1 VKLHQINVT
10 VSGLKSK
17 EFSMSTIKHIH
28 ARQILDSRGNP
39 TVEVDIT
46 TDSGHVG
53 RASVP
58 SGASTGSRE
67 ALELRD
73 GDKSKYLGKG
83 VLTAVK
89 NVNELIAPKLI
100 GKNVFDQRGLDHL
113 MLELDGTENKA
124 KLGANAILGVSMA
137 ICRAGALAKNKPVYR
152 YLFEDLK
159 VPNPVGKYRLPTPLM
174 NIINGGAHA
183 SNNLDIQEFM
193 IVPHMKKSFSENFR
207 AGVEIFHNLKK
218 VLHDKGHSTNVG
230 DEGGFAP
237 NLKSHD
243 EAIECILT
251 AITKAGYKPGVDVS
265 LSLDCAAS
273 EFYDEASKKYT
284 MQGKTYSAE
293 EMIGYYE
300 HVTKIAPVYSIE
312 DGFDESDRQGFIDF
326 QAKLGS
332 KVVNV
337 GDDLFVTNAKI
348 LKRGI
353 DNKEANAILVKVNQ
367 IGSLTETFDTL
378 KLAFDNG
385 FKAIISHRSG
395 ETADAF
401 IADLAVA
408 SGAGHIKTGSASRS
422 DRMEKYNQLLRIEEE
437 LGAAALY
444 EPVK

>member
-1 VKLHQINVT
+1 
-10 VSGLKSK
+10 
-17 EFSMSTIKHIH
+17 MSTIKKVH

-39 TVEVDIT
+39 TVEVDVT
-46 TDSGHVG
+46 TDRGFVG

-73 GDKSKYLGKG
+73 GDKSKYMGKG

-89 NVNELIAPKLI
+89 NINESIAPKLI
-100 GKNVFDQRGLDHL
+100 GKSVFDQRAIDHM
-113 MLELDGTENKA
+113 MLEIDGTENKS

-137 ICRAGALAKNKPVYR
+137 VCRAGALEKGKPLYL

-159 VPNPVGKYRLPTPLM
+159 VPNPVGKMRLPTPLM

-207 AGVEIFHNLKK
+207 AGVEVFHHLKK
-218 VLHDKGHSTNVG
+218 VLSDKGYSTNVG

-237 NLKSHD
+237 DLKSHD
-243 EAIECILT
+243 EAIECIMT
-251 AITKAGYKPGVDVS
+251 AIQKAGYKPGVDIS

-273 EFYDEASKKYT
+273 EFYKNGKYE
-284 MQGKTYSAE
+284 MQGKVYTSE
-293 EMIGYYE
+293 EMIPYYE
-300 HVTKIAPVYSIE
+300 HMMKIAPIYSIE
-312 DGFDESDRQGFIDF
+312 DGFDESDQKGFINF

-332 KVVNV
+332 QVVNV

-378 KLAFDNG
+378 KLAYDNG
-385 FKAIISHRSG
+385 YKAIISHRSG
-395 ETADAF
+395 ETADSF

-408 SGAGHIKTGSASRS
+408 TGSGHIKTGSASRS

-437 LGAAALY
+437 MGANAQFDT
-444 EPVK
+444 VK

>member
-1 VKLHQINVT
+1 MT
-10 VSGLKSK
+10 
-17 EFSMSTIKHIH
+17 TIKKVH
-28 ARQILDSRGNP
+28 ARQIMDSRGNP
-39 TVEVDIT
+39 TIEVDVFT
-46 TDSGHVG
+46 ENGVMG

-73 GDKSKYLGKG
+73 GDKSLYMGKG
-83 VLTAVK
+83 VLKAVD
-89 NVNELIAPKLI
+89 NVNKIIAPKLI
-100 GKNVFDQRGLDHL
+100 GKNVFEQRSIDSL
-113 MLELDGTENKA
+113 MIELDGTENKD

-137 ICRAGALAKNKPVYR
+137 VCRAGALEKKKPLYR
-152 YLFEDLK
+152 YMFEDLK
-159 VPNPVGKYRLPTPLM
+159 CPNAVGKLRLPTPLM
-174 NIINGGAHA
+174 NIINGGQHA

-207 AGVEIFHNLKK
+207 AGVEVFHHLKK

-237 NLKSHD
+237 NLRDHS
-243 EAIECILT
+243 EAIECILD
-251 AITKAGYKPGVDVS
+251 AIKKAGYKAGADIS
-265 LSLDCAAS
+265 ISLDCAAS
-273 EFYDEASKKYT
+273 EFYDEATKKYK
-284 MQGKTYSAE
+284 MGGAE
-293 EMIGYYE
+293 YTNDQMITYYE
-300 HVTKIAPVYSIE
+300 KLMSSAPIYSIE
-312 DGFDESDRQGFIDF
+312 DGFDESDRDGFMKF
-326 QAKLGS
+326 QKQLGD

-367 IGSLTETFDTL
+367 IGSLSETFDTL

-395 ETADAF
+395 ETADSF

-437 LGAAALY
+437 LGTSAIFY
-444 EPVK
+444 TVK

>member
-1 VKLHQINVT
+1 
-10 VSGLKSK
+10 
-17 EFSMSTIKHIH
+17 MSTIKSIH

-39 TVEVDIT
+39 TIEVDVVT
-46 TDSGHVG
+46 NNGHLG

-73 GDKSKYLGKG
+73 GDKSKFLGKG
-83 VLTAVK
+83 VLKAVD
-89 NVNELIAPKLI
+89 NVNKIIAPALV
-100 GKNVFDQRGLDHL
+100 GKNVFEQRALDHM
-113 MLELDGTENKA
+113 MLELDGTENKD

-137 ICRAGALAKNKPVYR
+137 LCRAGALEKNKPLYK
-152 YLFEDLK
+152 YLSEDLK
-159 VPNPVGKYRLPTPLM
+159 VPTPTGKMRLPTPLM

-193 IVPHMKKSFSENFR
+193 IVPHMKKSFSENLR
-207 AGVEIFHNLKK
+207 AGVEIFHHLKK
-218 VLHDKGHSTNVG
+218 VLHDKGYSTNVG

-237 NLKSHD
+237 SLKSHE
-243 EAIECILT
+243 EAIECILL
-251 AITKAGYKPGVDVS
+251 AIDKAGYKAGVDIS
-265 LSLDCAAS
+265 LALDCAAS
-273 EFYDEASKKYT
+273 EFYNADKKVYE
-284 MQGKTYSAE
+284 MQGKTFTAD
-293 EMIGYYE
+293 EMIKYYE
-300 HVTKIAPVYSIE
+300 HLTTLAPIYSIE
-312 DGFDESDRQGFIDF
+312 DGFDESDRDGFIKF

-332 KVVNV
+332 KLVNI

-367 IGSLTETFDTL
+367 IGSISETFDTL
-378 KLAFDNG
+378 KLAYDNG

-422 DRMEKYNQLLRIEEE
+422 DRIEKYNQLLRIEEE
-437 LGAAALY
+437 LGSLALY

>member
-1 VKLHQINVT
+1 MK
-10 VSGLKSK
+10 GA
-17 EFSMSTIKHIH
+17 SMSIIKKVH

-39 TVEVDIT
+39 TVEVDVFT
-46 TDSGHVG
+46 ENVMG

-73 GDKSKYLGKG
+73 ADKSKYLGKG
-83 VLTAVK
+83 VLFAVK

-100 GKNVFDQRGLDHL
+100 GKSVFDQRFIDSL

-124 KLGANAILGVSMA
+124 KLGANAILGTSMA
-137 ICRAGALAKNKPVYR
+137 VCRAAAFEKKKPLYK

-159 VPNPVGKYRLPTPLM
+159 IPNPVGEMRLPTPLM

-193 IVPHMKKSFSENFR
+193 IVPHMKKSFSENLR
-207 AGVEIFHNLKK
+207 AGVEVFHHLKK
-218 VLHDKGHSTNVG
+218 VLQDNGHSTNVG

-237 NLKSHD
+237 NLKNHE
-243 EAIECILT
+243 EAVASILT
-251 AITKAGYKPGVDVS
+251 AIEKAGYRPGVDIS

-273 EFYDEASKKYT
+273 EFYKNGKYE
-284 MQGKTYSAE
+284 MQGKVFSSE

-300 HVTKIAPVYSIE
+300 SLIKSAPIYSIE
-312 DGFDESDRQGFIDF
+312 DGFDESDQKGFMAF
-326 QAKLGS
+326 QEKLG
-332 KVVNV
+332 KNLTNV

-353 DNKEANAILVKVNQ
+353 DNKEANAILIKVNQ
-367 IGSLTETFDTL
+367 IGSLSETFDTL
-378 KLAFDNG
+378 KLAYENS

-395 ETADAF
+395 ETADSF

-437 LGAAALY
+437 LGQSARFD
-444 EPVK
+444 PVK

>member
-1 VKLHQINVT
+1 
-10 VSGLKSK
+10 
-17 EFSMSTIKHIH
+17 MSTIKNIH
-28 ARQILDSRGNP
+28 ARQVLDSRGNP
-39 TVEVDIT
+39 TIEVDVLT
-46 TDSGHVG
+46 TNGHLG

-73 GDKSKYLGKG
+73 GDKSKFLGKG
-83 VLTAVK
+83 VLKAVE
-89 NVNELIAPKLI
+89 NVNKIIAPALI
-100 GKNVFDQRGLDHL
+100 GKNVFEQRALDNM
-113 MLELDGTENKA
+113 MLELDGTENKD

-137 ICRAGALAKNKPVYR
+137 LCRAGALEKNKPLYK
-152 YLFEDLK
+152 YLSEDLK
-159 VPNPVGKYRLPTPLM
+159 VPTPTGKMRLPTPLM

-193 IVPHMKKSFSENFR
+193 IVPHMKKSFSENLR
-207 AGVEIFHNLKK
+207 AGVEIFHHLKK
-218 VLHDKGHSTNVG
+218 VLHDKGYSTNVG

-237 NLKSHD
+237 SLQSHE
-243 EAIECILT
+243 EAISCIIT
-251 AITKAGYKPGVDVS
+251 AIEKAGYKPGVDIS

-273 EFYDEASKKYT
+273 EFYNADKKVYE
-284 MQGKTYSAE
+284 MQGKTYTAD
-293 EMIGYYE
+293 EMIKYYE
-300 HVTKIAPVYSIE
+300 HLMTLAPIYSIE
-312 DGFDESDRQGFIDF
+312 DGFDESDRDGFIKF
-326 QAKLGS
+326 QAALGS
-332 KVVNV
+332 KLVNV

-367 IGSLTETFDTL
+367 IGSISETFDTL
-378 KLAFDNG
+378 KLAYDNN

-422 DRMEKYNQLLRIEEE
+422 DRIEKYNQLLRIEEE
-437 LGAAALY
+437 LGNSALY

>member
-1 VKLHQINVT
+1 
-10 VSGLKSK
+10 
-17 EFSMSTIKHIH
+17 MSTIKKVH

-39 TVEVDIT
+39 TIEVDVLT
-46 TDSGHVG
+46 ERGFLG

-73 GDKSKYLGKG
+73 GDKSRYMGKG
-83 VLTAVK
+83 VQTAVK
-89 NVNELIAPKLI
+89 NVNDVIAPELV
-100 GKNVFDQRGLDHL
+100 GKSIFDQRAIDHL

-137 ICRAGALAKNKPVYR
+137 VCRAAALEKSKPLYR

-159 VPNPVGKYRLPTPLM
+159 IPNPVGKMRLPTPLM

-193 IVPHMKKSFSENFR
+193 IVPHMKKSFSENLR
-207 AGVEIFHNLKK
+207 AGVEVFHHLKK
-218 VLHDKGHSTNVG
+218 VLSDKGYSTNVG

-237 NLKSHD
+237 DLKSHD
-243 EAIECILT
+243 EAISCILT
-251 AITKAGYKPGVDVS
+251 AIEKAGYRPGVDIS

-273 EFYDEASKKYT
+273 EFYKDGKYE
-284 MQGKTYSAE
+284 MQGRTYSSE
-293 EMIGYYE
+293 EMISYYE
-300 HVTKIAPVYSIE
+300 NFMKNAPIYSIE
-312 DGFDESDRQGFIDF
+312 DGFDESDQRGFIAF

-332 KVVNV
+332 KLTNV

-353 DNKEANAILVKVNQ
+353 DHREANAILVKVNQ
-367 IGSLTETFDTL
+367 IGSLSETFDTL
-378 KLAFDNG
+378 KLAYDNG

-437 LGAAALY
+437 LGSLAVY

>member
-1 VKLHQINVT
+1 
-10 VSGLKSK
+10 
-17 EFSMSTIKHIH
+17 MSTITKIH

-39 TVEVDIT
+39 TIEVDVT
-46 TDSGHVG
+46 TDRGFVG

-73 GDKSKYLGKG
+73 GDKTHYMGKG

-89 NVNELIAPKLI
+89 NVNDLIAPKLI
-100 GKNVFDQRGLDHL
+100 GKNVFDQRAIDHL
-113 MLELDGTENKA
+113 MLEIDGTENKA

-137 ICRAGALAKNKPVYR
+137 VCRAGALEKGKPLYQ

-159 VPNPVGKYRLPTPLM
+159 VPNPIGKLRLPTPLM

-207 AGVEIFHNLKK
+207 AGVEVFHNLKK
-218 VLHDKGHSTNVG
+218 VLSDKGYSTNVG

-237 NLKSHD
+237 DLKSHD

-251 AITKAGYKPGVDVS
+251 AIQKAGYKPGVDIS
-265 LSLDCAAS
+265 LALDCAAS
-273 EFYDEASKKYT
+273 EFYKDGKYE
-284 MQGKTYSAE
+284 MQGKTYTSD
-293 EMIGYYE
+293 EMIPYYE
-300 HVTKIAPVYSIE
+300 HMTQIAPIYSIE
-312 DGFDESDRQGFIDF
+312 DGFDESDQKGFINF

-332 KVVNV
+332 KLVNV

-367 IGSLTETFDTL
+367 IGSLSETFDTL
-378 KLAFDNG
+378 KLAYDNG

-408 SGAGHIKTGSASRS
+408 SGSGHIKTGSASRS

-437 LGAAALY
+437 LGTRAQFD
-444 EPVK
+444 PVK

>member
-1 VKLHQINVT
+1 
-10 VSGLKSK
+10 
-17 EFSMSTIKHIH
+17 MSTIKSIH

-39 TVEVDIT
+39 TVEVDVIT
-46 TDSGHVG
+46 DKGFLG

-73 GDKSKYLGKG
+73 GDKSRYMGKG
-83 VLTAVK
+83 VLKAVE
-89 NVNELIAPKLI
+89 NVNKLIAPKLL
-100 GKNVFDQRGLDHL
+100 GRDVFDQRGLDHM
-113 MLELDGTENKA
+113 MLEIDGTENKE

-137 ICRAGALAKNKPVYR
+137 ACRAAAAEKGKPVYK

-159 VPNPVGKYRLPTPLM
+159 VPNPVGKLRLPTPLM

-207 AGVEIFHNLKK
+207 AGVEVFHHLKK
-218 VLHDKGHSTNVG
+218 VLHDKGYSTNVG

-237 NLKSHD
+237 DLKSHD

-251 AITKAGYKPGVDVS
+251 AIDKAGYKAGVDIS
-265 LSLDCAAS
+265 ISLDCAAS
-273 EFYDEASKKYT
+273 EFYEDGKYK
-284 MQGKTYSAE
+284 MQGKTFTAD
-293 EMIGYYE
+293 EMISYYE
-300 HVTKIAPVYSIE
+300 NFTKIAPIYSIE
-312 DGFDESDRQGFIDF
+312 DGFDESDRDGFIKF

-332 KVVNV
+332 KVTNV

-378 KLAFDNG
+378 KLAYENG

-437 LGAAALY
+437 LGASALF